1 MNFIRVFL
9 REIQRYSILLL
20 FVIFSI
26 LSFLLVLISLPLI
39 ENTTYQYIIKKDL
52 EKEDQISANIIKKLT
67 NYPED
72 ISLIEKISTDKTF
85 FKIASDMME
94 VLLTENTSYV
104 YATYL
109 IMENPLYS

>member
-1 MNFIRVFL
+1 MNFIRVFF

-72 ISLIEKISTDKTF
+72 ISLIEK
-85 FKIASDMME
+85 
-94 VLLTENTSYV
+94 
-104 YATYL
+104 
-109 IMENPLYS
+109 